1 MAQAEAARLA
11 LGPRMQEASCEYR
24 TTEEVC
30 NGSSRAGA
38 GLIFRLSSQAQVW
51 RGARSERSEA
61 GAPEDVGAGSRRDRK
76 GLSQAGELGGLTQ
89 VGRGGRRQATC
100 PLRTQGCHGVC

>member
-38 GLIFRLSSQAQVW
+38 GFIFRLSSQAQVW
-51 RGARSERSEA
+51 RGARNE
-61 GAPEDVGAGSRRDRK
+61 RDRR
-76 GLSQAGELGGLTQ
+76 QEP
-89 VGRGGRRQATC
+89 RRTSVLV
-100 PLRTQGCHGVC
+100 PEETERV

>member
-11 LGPRMQEASCEYR
+11 LGLRMQEASCAHR

-38 GLIFRLSSQAQVW
+38 GFIFRMSSQAQVW
-51 RGARSERSEA
+51 RGARSKRDWRQEPRRTFVLVPEETER
-61 GAPEDVGAGSRRDRK
+61 V
-76 GLSQAGELGGLTQ
+76 
-89 VGRGGRRQATC
+89 
-100 PLRTQGCHGVC
+100 